1 MAATAATS
9 DVSRN
14 CIGDLHWRGIA
25 RIASVRMQAAGQ
37 TETTIN
43 AEAAETAEKNLRK
56 EILCVLCDL
65 VVAALS
71 HHKGHDGDS
80 ALCG

>member
-43 AEAAETAEKNLRK
+43 AEAAETAEKNLR
-56 EILCVLCDL
+56 
-65 VVAALS
+65 
-71 HHKGHDGDS
+71 
-80 ALCG
+80 